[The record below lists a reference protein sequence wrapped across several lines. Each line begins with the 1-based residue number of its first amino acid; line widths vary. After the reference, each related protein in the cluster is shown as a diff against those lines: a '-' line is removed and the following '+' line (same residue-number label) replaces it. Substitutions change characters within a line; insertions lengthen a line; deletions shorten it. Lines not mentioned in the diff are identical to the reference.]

1 MVLTYEQRIA
11 LLAKAREAKK
21 TKKEQADALKPV
33 PVKGRPKKVTNKN
46 VTLDLVD
53 ASATPPAPAD
63 VDDSLEIKD
72 EEIKDMIKPSEEEI
86 KEIKKIE
93 NTGNYSKRTSKK
105 KQSQI
110 KTSSHYEEIEPEI
123 EPEIIEEVEIR
134 KVKKPKKRII
144 RKIIK
149 EQYDSESTEE
159 EYEEVVYQA
168 PKRSQ
173 KERIQQ
179 VTKTLQPPKE
189 PEIKTNISSGF
200 NLFSY

>member
-21 TKKEQADALKPV
+21 AKKEQADALKPV

-110 KTSSHYEEIEPEI
+110 GPDVEPDV

>member
-21 TKKEQADALKPV
+21 AKKEQADALKPV

-46 VTLDLVD
+46 VTLDLVE
-53 ASATPPAPAD
+53 APPASAD

-110 KTSSHYEEIEPEI
+110 EPET

-168 PKRSQ
+168 PKRTN
-173 KERIQQ
+173 K
-179 VTKTLQPPKE
+179 TKPVVAKAEQHIHPEEQPKE
-189 PEIKTNISSGF
+189 VIIKNMGF

>member
-21 TKKEQADALKPV
+21 AKKEQADALKPV

-72 EEIKDMIKPSEEEI
+72 EEIKDMIKPSEQEI
-86 KEIKKIE
+86 EEIKKIE
-93 NTGNYSKRTSKK
+93 NTGNASAISKRTSKK

-110 KTSSHYEEIEPEI
+110 EPET

-173 KERIQQ
+173 KKKIQQ
-179 VTKTLQPPKE
+179 ATEYTPPKEHKE
-189 PEIKTNISSGF
+189 PEIKTNTSSGF

>member
-21 TKKEQADALKPV
+21 AKKEQADALKPV

-46 VTLDLVD
+46 VTLDLVE
-53 ASATPPAPAD
+53 APPASAD

-93 NTGNYSKRTSKK
+93 NTGNASAISKRTSKK

-110 KTSSHYEEIEPEI
+110 EPET

-173 KERIQQ
+173 KKKIQQ
-179 VTKTLQPPKE
+179 ATEYTPPKEHKE
-189 PEIKTNISSGF
+189 PEIKTNTSSGF

>member
-21 TKKEQADALKPV
+21 AKKEQADALKPV
-33 PVKGRPKKVTNKN
+33 PVKGRPKKVSITKDIANAN
-46 VTLDLVD
+46 ASATLDLVD
-53 ASATPPAPAD
+53 
-63 VDDSLEIKD
+63 DSDKLEIND
-72 EEIKDMIKPSEEEI
+72 EEIKEMINPSEEEI

-105 KQSQI
+105 IHSQFGE
-110 KTSSHYEEIEPEI
+110 TEIGEEPEI
-123 EPEIIEEVEIR
+123 VEEVEII
-134 KVKKPKKRII
+134 KIKKPKKRII

-149 EQYDSESTEE
+149 QQYDSESTEE
-159 EYEEVVYQA
+159 EYEEIVYQP

-173 KERIQQ
+173 KAKVKQVNEPVVQQ
-179 VTKTLQPPKE
+179 EL
-189 PEIKTNISSGF
+189 PEIKTNKSSGF

>member
-21 TKKEQADALKPV
+21 AKKEQADALKPV

-46 VTLDLVD
+46 VTLDLVE
-53 ASATPPAPAD
+53 APPASAD

-93 NTGNYSKRTSKK
+93 NTGNAPAISKRTSKK

-110 KTSSHYEEIEPEI
+110 GSEPET

-168 PKRSQ
+168 PKRTN
-173 KERIQQ
+173 K
-179 VTKTLQPPKE
+179 TKPVVAKAEQHIHPEEQPKE
-189 PEIKTNISSGF
+189 VIIKNMGF

>member
-21 TKKEQADALKPV
+21 AKKEQADALKPV

-46 VTLDLVD
+46 VTLDLVE
-53 ASATPPAPAD
+53 APPASAD

-72 EEIKDMIKPSEEEI
+72 EEIKDMIKPSEQEI
-86 KEIKKIE
+86 EEIKKIE
-93 NTGNYSKRTSKK
+93 NTGNASAISKRTSKK

-110 KTSSHYEEIEPEI
+110 EPET

-173 KERIQQ
+173 KKKIQQ
-179 VTKTLQPPKE
+179 ATEYTPPKEHKE
-189 PEIKTNISSGF
+189 PEIKTNTSSGF

>member
-21 TKKEQADALKPV
+21 AKKEQADALKPV

-72 EEIKDMIKPSEEEI
+72 EEIKDMIKPSEQEI
-86 KEIKKIE
+86 EEIKKIE
-93 NTGNYSKRTSKK
+93 NTGNASAISKRTSKK

-110 KTSSHYEEIEPEI
+110 EPET

-173 KERIQQ
+173 KKRIQQ
-179 VTKTLQPPKE
+179 VTETLQPPKE
-189 PEIKTNISSGF
+189 PPEIKTNTSSGF

>member
-21 TKKEQADALKPV
+21 AKKEQADALKPV

-53 ASATPPAPAD
+53 ASATPPASAD

-110 KTSSHYEEIEPEI
+110 EPET

-173 KERIQQ
+173 KKKIQQ
-179 VTKTLQPPKE
+179 ATEYTPPKEHKE
-189 PEIKTNISSGF
+189 PEIKTNTSSGF